1 MVIYHTNMRAFA
13 RFATIAALC
22 LSVVSCQFFSHEEE
36 EEAQEQMNNA
46 ILTEFEVDGDRLHM
60 EGVINRQTPV
70 QLRKILTANPAIT
83 LIIMHEVPGSIDDI
97 FLFVAARMVRNRGI
111 ATHLPADGEIA
122 SGGVDFFLAGVKRT
136 AEAGA
141 KIGVHSWADDDYEGR
156 ELDSNAA
163 EHLIYLGYYR
173 DMGIAEDFYW
183 FTLNAA
189 DADDIHWMQGR
200 K

>member
-22 LSVVSCQFFSHEEE
+22 LSSFPVNFFLTKRKKE

-122 SGGVDFFLAGVKRT
+122 SGGVDF
-136 AEAGA
+136 
-141 KIGVHSWADDDYEGR
+141 SWPESKER
-156 ELDSNAA
+156 
-163 EHLIYLGYYR
+163 
-173 DMGIAEDFYW
+173 
-183 FTLNAA
+183 
-189 DADDIHWMQGR
+189 R
-200 K
+200 KPALK